1 MHGPVPLPVKP
12 VGHGPQM
19 RPPVERGVHE
29 TSGLVEHP
37 PLLTSHGLVVWAD
50 TGKLG
55 EIDRI
60 SINEKMDAK
69 RARDPTNRF
78 TKRIL
83 VFNSDLYIFQNE
95 FKIMITG
102 LFQHENSWIFNSGTP
117 DAILSLN

>member
-1 MHGPVPLPVKP
+1 MHGPVPLPLKP

-19 RPPVERGVHE
+19 RPPVERGVQE

-60 SINEKMDAK
+60 SINEKIDAK
-69 RARDPTNRF
+69 RALDPTNRF
-78 TKRIL
+78 TKRIR

-95 FKIMITG
+95 FNDNR
-102 LFQHENSWIFNSGTP
+102 LLQHENSWIFNSGTS